1 MGYQWFFEQELR
13 NMPKKEMIGRSGSIE
28 RLVKDG
34 PLNLYGPQDHYCL
47 LVFVPLAVV
56 GFGATLW
63 SLQKGLS
70 NMHVIKYSHMRPTF
84 QSACFIGL
92 VGYGFNSWELYREL
106 TPEEFNK
113 RVTNRK
119 ELEDK
124 WSKWHQETNHQEVK
138 WDNRGLAVGSVSAAV
153 ADRIEADEAKKSS

>member
-70 NMHVIKYSHMRPTF
+70 SEFLLLAYCDSIR
-84 QSACFIGL
+84 CF
-92 VGYGFNSWELYREL
+92 
-106 TPEEFNK
+106 
-113 RVTNRK
+113 
-119 ELEDK
+119 
-124 WSKWHQETNHQEVK
+124 
-138 WDNRGLAVGSVSAAV
+138 
-153 ADRIEADEAKKSS
+153 